1 MNTGIEEII
10 PIWTNACLDA
20 TVLIITHN
28 YLQSLS
34 TNSRILKVKILIKY
48 YYFDMSV
55 ENGSSKGNGEIF
67 EKLTTLKTWED
78 FFTKTP
84 CVKSSTS
91 SHFLSSC

>member
-10 PIWTNACLDA
+10 PVRTNACLDA
-20 TVLIITHN
+20 IDYHTH

-48 YYFDMSV
+48 CYFNMSV

>member
-1 MNTGIEEII
+1 
-10 PIWTNACLDA
+10 
-20 TVLIITHN
+20 
-28 YLQSLS
+28 
-34 TNSRILKVKILIKY
+34 
-48 YYFDMSV
+48 MSV